1 MGIIKVIKI
10 NSRVKVEGYS
20 EIGTVVDSFCP
31 YGSAQ
36 YRVSFI
42 STKKLDWFKGSE
54 LTLVKEKDNTRQRK
68 NPIFNGEFKSPD
80 YPKYDDAAA
89 FYPKLNIDKKMIDAW
104 SKLINKQGGKIL
116 MTSSPMGSSWFYEK
130 YKHSNP
136 NKEKQMNKT
145 IAELFK
151 DSKGSDMML
160 VNMWFPMIGETRADV
175 ILWEGKQG
183 ELLAKANELEA
194 ESKK

>member
-1 MGIIKVIKI
+1 MGYNNIGYSSAPANDLVW
-10 NSRVKVEGYS
+10 SDEEPEPLTGDGVSFDGVVPDDEGYLKIHANKGYS
-20 EIGTVVDSFCP
+20 YSIGD
-31 YGSAQ
+31 
-36 YRVSFI
+36 I
-42 STKKLDWFKGSE
+42 
-54 LTLVKEKDNTRQRK
+54 
-68 NPIFNGEFKSPD
+68 KSPD